1 MGTQASISLAELGY
15 VFEQVVEVMV
25 SMGKVVL
32 VLREEGQAMILV
44 EQGIV
49 TVEVEEGEEPVQELQ
64 EEILRQVMVMK
75 QLQSAYM
82 HL

>member
-1 MGTQASISLAELGY
+1 M
-15 VFEQVVEVMV
+15 FEQVVEVMV

-32 VLREEGQAMILV
+32 VLREEGQAMIFLV
-44 EQGIV
+44 EQDIV